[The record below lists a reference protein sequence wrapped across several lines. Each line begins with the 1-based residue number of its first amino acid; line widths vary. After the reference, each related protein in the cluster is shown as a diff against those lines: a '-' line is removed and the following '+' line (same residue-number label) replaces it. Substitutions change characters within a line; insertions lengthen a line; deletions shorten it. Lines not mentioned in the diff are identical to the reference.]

1 MFFSRDVAI
10 RLFLGVTDLRFFTR
24 CHLAVQPGLLLH
36 FPDMALLTFQ
46 LSCFLA
52 GQVALM
58 NTLVDALV
66 LSDLC
71 LTNGRRTDLGCT
83 RSSQSE
89 SQQEQENVFCFHG

>member
-1 MFFSRDVAI
+1 MFFPRDFAI

-46 LSCFLA
+46 LSCFMA

-58 NTLVDALV
+58 NALVDTLV

-71 LTNGRRTDLGCT
+71 LTNGRCT
-83 RSSQSE
+83 NLSYTRCGQSE
-89 SQQEQENVFCFHG
+89 SKQEQENVFCFHG